1 MKQVSQEKTKPTS
14 KFDLEYELQKNK
26 KKIKVDKSTWKK
38 RKIIEEERAK
48 KVQKTE
54 SSKNP
59 SSSIEI
65 NSEDEDEFLLNSTLQ
80 QELSDEDEEVLQSPS
95 LLNPATILALE
106 QARNAKKLIE
116 MREKR
121 KKPLF

>member
-1 MKQVSQEKTKPTS
+1 MKQVSKEKTKPTS

-26 KKIKVDKSTWKK
+26 NKIKVDKSTWKK

-121 KKPLF
+121 TKPLF

>member
-26 KKIKVDKSTWKK
+26 NKIKVDKSTWKK

-80 QELSDEDEEVLQSPS
+80 QELSDEEEVLQSPS

-121 KKPLF
+121 TKPLF